1 MVRDVAHRR
10 YRAAMPRRPRLA
22 PVPPTPHGRDLTDAT
37 AATVIGILSGALASL
52 LAVALLVAL
61 PEPADAE
68 MDEPAAVAVSVTPTV
83 FWPAAEDGGEQL
95 AVTFTAPVAGTYEIR
110 VEGTI
115 DGTYH
120 DFGTL
125 QPGTYSWTWDGRDR
139 RGNLLE
145 EQSFNVKIYSWRD
158 NNHWADDVVV
168 PIRLRRSADS
178 TYITDNNGD
187 DGSAGHLDLD
197 RFTLTTDRAGVHARY
212 DFLPGYRK
220 SNLFAAQAY
229 LDVDQLKPG
238 YIASIR
244 RKTPSPTSKLVLTL
258 TMAQLYSDAGGVKS
272 IRCRGM
278 KVEHEKRALTVTV
291 PRSCMRRGGAKVRA
305 GAFVSDIH
313 NHFDGFPDYGDGYRW
328 TDWVRYEPRS

>member
-1 MVRDVAHRR
+1 
-10 YRAAMPRRPRLA
+10 MPRRLHLA
-22 PVPPTPHGRDLTDAT
+22 AT
-37 AATVIGILSGALASL
+37 AHSFTDRAGDCNGAASVTYVRLIARAVASL
-52 LAVALLVAL
+52 LAVAIVVGLSQQAG
-61 PEPADAE
+61 AE
-68 MDEPAAVAVSVTPTV
+68 LDEPAAVDVSVAPTE
-83 FWPAAEDGGEQL
+83 FWPAPEDGGEQL
-95 AVTFTAPVAGTYEIR
+95 TVTFTAPVAGTYEIR

-145 EQSFNVKIYSWRD
+145 EQSFNLKIYSWRD

-168 PIRLRRSADS
+168 PIKLSRSGDS

-187 DGSAGHLDLD
+187 EGSAGHLDLD

-244 RKTPSPTSKLVLTL
+244 RKTQSPKSKLVLTL
-258 TMAQLYSDAGGVKS
+258 TMAQLYSDAGGVKT

-278 KVEHEKRALTVTV
+278 KAEHEKRALAVTV
-291 PRSCMRRGGAKVRA
+291 PRRCMRLGGDKVRA
-305 GAFVSDIH
+305 GAFISDIH

-328 TDWVRYEPRS
+328 TDWVRYEPRP